1 MVSVLGRFFAVGRD
15 SVLVPLLPLLVGAVP
30 FGCAG
35 GVWSLDISRS
45 VPED

>member
-1 MVSVLGRFFAVGRD
+1 MVSVLGLFFAVGRV
-15 SVLVPLLPLLVGAVP
+15 SACVPLMPLLVGAAP

-35 GVWSLDISRS
+35 GVISLDISRS